1 MYKLTVGAITAIL
14 LTGCTDL
21 HPQTSL
27 ALTSPMVVTDCGD
40 LLGYYTNISRMN
52 SERRKQ
58 ELTAT
63 SESWSSAADGCKQ
76 LRLALMLSQP
86 GNSEKDRKKALKL
99 LTDLLDE
106 RNDINIEALQLAG
119 MLKDQL
125 EQLQSQQLLIRQLR
139 HMLKQ
144 EREASDLLLKQ
155 LTDLESQLEQLK
167 NIEENI
173 NEKEQAIIT
182 PAATDNTSNEPAQ
195 NSTGR

>member
-63 SESWSSAADGCKQ
+63 SESWSFAADGCKQ

-99 LTDLLDE
+99 LTGLLDE

>member
-1 MYKLTVGAITAIL
+1 
-14 LTGCTDL
+14 
-21 HPQTSL
+21 
-27 ALTSPMVVTDCGD
+27 MVVTDCGD

-182 PAATDNTSNEPAQ
+182 PAATDNIPNEPAQ

>member
-182 PAATDNTSNEPAQ
+182 PAATDNIPNEPAQ

>member
-14 LTGCTDL
+14 LTGCTEL
-21 HPQTSL
+21 HPRTSL

-52 SERRKQ
+52 SDRRKQ

-63 SESWSSAADGCKQ
+63 TESWSFAPDGCKQ
-76 LRLALMLSQP
+76 LRLALILSQP
-86 GNSEKDRKKALKL
+86 GNTEKDRKKALKL

-106 RNDINIEALQLAG
+106 RNDINIEAFQLAG
-119 MLKDQL
+119 MQKDQL
-125 EQLQSQQLLIRQLR
+125 EQLQSQQLLIHQLR

-144 EREASDLLLKQ
+144 ERVASQLLLKQ

>member
-14 LTGCTDL
+14 LTGCADL
-21 HPQTSL
+21 HPRTSL
-27 ALTSPMVVTDCGD
+27 VMTSPMAVTDCGD
-40 LLGYYTNISRMN
+40 LLGYYESILRMK
-52 SERRKQ
+52 SERRTQ
-58 ELTAT
+58 ELIAT
-63 SESWSSAADGCKQ
+63 TEAWTLAPDGCNQ
-76 LRLALMLSQP
+76 LRLAMMLNQP
-86 GNSEKDRKKALKL
+86 GYSEKDRKKALKL

-106 RNDINIEALQLAG
+106 GNNINMEARQLAV

-125 EQLQSQQLLIRQLR
+125 EQLQSQQLLIHQLR
-139 HMLKQ
+139 HKLKQ
-144 EREASDLLLKQ
+144 ERVASQLLLKQ

-182 PAATDNTSNEPAQ
+182 PAATDNIPNEPAQ

>member
-40 LLGYYTNISRMN
+40 LLGYYTNISHMN
-52 SERRKQ
+52 SEHRKQ

-63 SESWSSAADGCKQ
+63 SESWSFAADGCKQ

>member
-40 LLGYYTNISRMN
+40 LLGYYTNISHMN

-63 SESWSSAADGCKQ
+63 SESWSFAADGCKQ

-86 GNSEKDRKKALKL
+86 GNSEKDRRRALKL